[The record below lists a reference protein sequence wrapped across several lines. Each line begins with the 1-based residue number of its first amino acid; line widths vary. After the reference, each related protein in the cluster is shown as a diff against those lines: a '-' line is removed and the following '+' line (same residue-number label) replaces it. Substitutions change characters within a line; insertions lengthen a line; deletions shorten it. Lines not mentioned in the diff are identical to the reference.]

1 MSETSGQK
9 EEDVLNEDISQ
20 KNEDISQKEE
30 DISQVQDID
39 IPQKDSQVQ
48 DIDIP
53 QKDDD
58 EDDYEKSN
66 YDILNISQ
74 QIYTYQQKIL
84 YKDLDKKKEKLSIKI
99 EILRFKYAEYKK
111 LSDYFNLLIIIL
123 SSSITLLQSVN
134 AELKINNYIFTLA
147 PIFIST
153 IIALL
158 AAVIRFKKWGD
169 KMEIISKCISNSIL
183 TLKDIKSLKNDIKL
197 SSCKQ
202 DMDDILD
209 KYKNDLKYS
218 INQTETDIIT
228 NLKFID
234 FVKHMKKFQQ
244 YSLRFKDSDGYFQ
257 YKQKKI
263 DHKIDIIEELILENK
278 EYVQDSYKIT
288 TWYCDLYH
296 RLCCCFKKKL
306 LK

>member
-1 MSETSGQK
+1 M
-9 EEDVLNEDISQ
+9 
-20 KNEDISQKEE
+20 
-30 DISQVQDID
+30 
-39 IPQKDSQVQ
+39 
-48 DIDIP
+48 
-53 QKDDD
+53 
-58 EDDYEKSN
+58 
-66 YDILNISQ
+66 
-74 QIYTYQQKIL
+74 
-84 YKDLDKKKEKLSIKI
+84 
-99 EILRFKYAEYKK
+99 
-111 LSDYFNLLIIIL
+111 
-123 SSSITLLQSVN
+123 
-134 AELKINNYIFTLA
+134 
-147 PIFIST
+147 
-153 IIALL
+153 IALL
-158 AAVIRFKKWGD
+158 AAVIRFKKWRD
-169 KMEIISKCISNSIL
+169 KMETISKCISNSIL

-197 SSCKQ
+197 SSCKE

-218 INQTETDIIT
+218 INQTEMDIIT

-263 DHKIDIIEELILENK
+263 DHKIDIIEELISENN

-296 RLCCCFKKKL
+296 RLCCCLKKKL

>member
-1 MSETSGQK
+1 MSETSDQK

-30 DISQVQDID
+30 DISQKEEDI
-39 IPQKDSQVQ
+39 SQVQ

-58 EDDYEKSN
+58 DDDDEDDYEKFN

-123 SSSITLLQSVN
+123 SSCITLLQSVN
-134 AELKINNYIFTLA
+134 AELKINHYIFTLA

-263 DHKIDIIEELILENK
+263 DHKIDIIEELISENN

-296 RLCCCFKKKL
+296 RLCCCFKKNS
-306 LK
+306 